1 MNIRLSI
8 AFAALGLGSL
18 VATTPVFAHHS
29 FNAQYDR
36 AKPTV
41 LKGIV
46 KRVDWINPHARFF
59 VEVKDASG
67 KAVLWEIE
75 LSAPAGLMR
84 QGWTRNSL
92 KIGDEVTVNGS
103 LAKDGSNLANAT
115 TVILANGKRVF
126 AGSSGG
132 DGETAPPTP

>member
-8 AFAALGLGSL
+8 ALALGLGSL
-18 VATTPVFAHHS
+18 VATAPLFAHHS

-36 AKPTV
+36 AKPTT
-41 LKGIV
+41 LKGTV

-59 VEVKDASG
+59 VEVKDVSG
-67 KAVLWEIE
+67 KAILWEVE
-75 LSAPAGLMR
+75 LAAPAGLIR

-92 KIGDEVTVNGS
+92 KIGDEVTVSGS

-115 TVILANGKRVF
+115 TVTLANGKRVF

-132 DGETAPPTP
+132 DGENAPPNP

>member
-1 MNIRLSI
+1 VKIRLSFAL
-8 AFAALGLGSL
+8 AFGVGSL
-18 VATTPVFAHHS
+18 AATMPVFAHHS

-36 AKPTV
+36 AKPTT
-41 LKGIV
+41 LKGTV

-75 LSAPAGLMR
+75 LAAPAGLMR

-115 TVILANGKRVF
+115 TVTLASGKRVF

-132 DGETAPPTP
+132 DGETAPPQP

>member
-1 MNIRLSI
+1 MKIRLSI
-8 AFAALGLGSL
+8 ALALGVGTL
-18 VATTPVFAHHS
+18 VATMPVFAHHS

-36 AKPTV
+36 AKPTT
-41 LKGIV
+41 LKGTV

-75 LSAPAGLMR
+75 LAAPAGLMR

-115 TVILANGKRVF
+115 TVTLATGKRVF

-132 DGETAPPTP
+132 DGETAPPTQ

>member
-8 AFAALGLGSL
+8 ALALGLGSL
-18 VATTPVFAHHS
+18 VATAPLFAHHS

-36 AKPTV
+36 AKPTT
-41 LKGIV
+41 LKGTV

-59 VEVKDASG
+59 VEAKDAEG

-75 LSAPAGLMR
+75 LGAPAGLMR

-92 KIGDEVTVNGS
+92 KIGDVVTVNAS
-103 LAKDGSNLANAT
+103 LAKDGSKLANAT
-115 TVILANGKRVF
+115 TVTLGDGKKVF

-132 DGETAPPTP
+132 DAQNPAPQP

>member
-1 MNIRLSI
+1 VKIRLS
-8 AFAALGLGSL
+8 FALVLGLGSL
-18 VATTPVFAHHS
+18 VAATPLFAHHS

-36 AKPTV
+36 AKPTT
-41 LKGIV
+41 LKGTV

-59 VEVKDASG
+59 VEVKDAAG